1 MYVYIYIYTCLDM
14 YRWRWLASLGNMIIY
29 DILEILGYTSNMFE
43 YTGNMIIYIYIS
55 IILLMQS
62 WPFTSFRY

>member
-1 MYVYIYIYTCLDM
+1 M

-43 YTGNMIIYIYIS
+43 YTGNMIIYIYFYNITHAVMA
-55 IILLMQS
+55 LYQ
-62 WPFTSFRY
+62 F

>member
-1 MYVYIYIYTCLDM
+1 MYIYIYTCLDM

-43 YTGNMIIYIYIS
+43 YTGNMIIYIYFYNITHAVMA
-55 IILLMQS
+55 LYQ
-62 WPFTSFRY
+62 F